1 MKTNKF
7 ATIKIGKKNIKL
19 AIVKARFNDKITNSL
34 VGEAVRAL
42 KESGIV
48 EKNIDVYEV
57 PGSFEIPIKCLRLA
71 KSKKYDGIITLGSV
85 IKGETPHFDFVAKA
99 VTEGVLKVMIEENII
114 ITFGVITAD
123 NLKQA
128 KDRSG
133 KNKKNKGYEAAMA
146 MVEMLSK
153 E

>member
-7 ATIKIGKKNIKL
+7 ATIKIEKKNIKL
-19 AIVKARFNDKITNSL
+19 AIVRARFNDKITGSL
-34 VGEAVRAL
+34 VDGSIKAL
-42 KESGIV
+42 KESGII
-48 EKNIDVYEV
+48 EKNIDIYEV

-71 KSKKYDGIITLGSV
+71 KSKNYDGIIALGSV

-99 VTEGVLKVMIEENII
+99 VTDGVLKVMIEEDII
-114 ITFGVITAD
+114 ITFGVITT
-123 NLKQA
+123 NNIKQA
-128 KDRSG
+128 KARSEI
-133 KNKKNKGYEAAMA
+133 NKKNKGYEAAMA

>member
-7 ATIKIGKKNIKL
+7 VTIRIEKRNTKI
-19 AIVKARFNDKITNSL
+19 AIIRARFNNEITGSL
-34 VGEAVRAL
+34 SDGAVKAL
-42 KESGIV
+42 EKSGIIR
-48 EKNIDVYEV
+48 KNIDIYNV

-99 VTEGVLKVMIEENII
+99 VTEGVLKVMIEENIV
-114 ITFGVITAD
+114 ITFGVITTN

-133 KNKKNKGYEAAMA
+133 DNKRNKGYEAAMA
-146 MVEMLSK
+146 MVEMLNG
-153 E
+153 